1 MIQLGENQMTT
12 RTVAVSPQG
21 YARIAGV
28 LYLIIII
35 VGALGQIFIRGRLIV
50 PGDAVSTAGN
60 LLASQSLWRIGIAG
74 DLLMHIFDIPL
85 MLTLYLLLKPVN
97 NNLAVMAVLFN
108 LIQTAVLVV
117 NKLNLLLPLF
127 LLGNAEYLKVLEPQQ
142 LQAFA
147 YLPLKLHDYGFG
159 IGLLFF
165 ACVCLVQ
172 GYLIIKSGFLPKL
185 IGVLMALA
193 GLSYLAN
200 STTLLLAP
208 AYAETVVPVLALAL
222 LGELS
227 LSLWL
232 IVKGVNVGEWKKRSA
247 DGVS

>member
-1 MIQLGENQMTT
+1 
-12 RTVAVSPQG
+12 
-21 YARIAGV
+21 
-28 LYLIIII
+28 
-35 VGALGQIFIRGRLIV
+35 
-50 PGDAVSTAGN
+50 
-60 LLASQSLWRIGIAG
+60 
-74 DLLMHIFDIPL
+74 

-97 NNLAVMAVLFN
+97 KNLALMAVLFN

-127 LLGNAEYLKVLEPQQ
+127 LLGNAEYLKTLEPQQ
-142 LQAFA
+142 LQALA
-147 YLPLKLHDYGFG
+147 YLPLRLHDYGFG

-172 GYLIIKSGFLPKL
+172 GYLIFKSGFLPKL
-185 IGVLMALA
+185 IGVLMSFA
-193 GLSYLAN
+193 GLSYLTN

-208 AYAETVVPVLALAL
+208 AYAETVVAVLALAL

-232 IVKGVNVGEWKKRSA
+232 IVKGVNVEQWKKRTLESA
-247 DGVS
+247 

>member
-1 MIQLGENQMTT
+1 
-12 RTVAVSPQG
+12 
-21 YARIAGV
+21 
-28 LYLIIII
+28 
-35 VGALGQIFIRGRLIV
+35 
-50 PGDAVSTAGN
+50 
-60 LLASQSLWRIGIAG
+60 
-74 DLLMHIFDIPL
+74 
-85 MLTLYLLLKPVN
+85 
-97 NNLAVMAVLFN
+97 
-108 LIQTAVLVV
+108 
-117 NKLNLLLPLF
+117 
-127 LLGNAEYLKVLEPQQ
+127 
-142 LQAFA
+142 
-147 YLPLKLHDYGFG
+147 
-159 IGLLFF
+159 
-165 ACVCLVQ
+165 
-172 GYLIIKSGFLPKL
+172 LIIKSGFLPKL